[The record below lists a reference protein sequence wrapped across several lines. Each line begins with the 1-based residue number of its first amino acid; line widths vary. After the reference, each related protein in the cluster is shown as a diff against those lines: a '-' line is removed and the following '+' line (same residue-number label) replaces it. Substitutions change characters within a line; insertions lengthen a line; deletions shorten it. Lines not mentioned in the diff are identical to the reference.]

1 MTGVDRL
8 MSVEDVCE
16 YLGVSRY
23 FVYDQVRLGRLPC
36 ARIARQLRFRPA
48 DVDVFVEAH
57 FIGSSTL
64 PARAA
69 VTALRGV
76 SQAR

>member
-1 MTGVDRL
+1 MTAIRNL
-8 MSVEDVCE
+8 MCVEDACE

-48 DVDVFVEAH
+48 DVEGFVEAH
-57 FIGSSTL
+57 FLGAAQQPT
-64 PARAA
+64 RTA

-76 SQAR
+76 SGGR